1 MSEEEKNVCADIH
14 KCLDVAMAS
23 VRGVAAA
30 DLELPAEEQEP
41 GSASERT
48 KASNHTPPHP
58 PTPSPPSPPGAA
70 PAVASVPIAPG
81 AINATQKPA
90 PETPP
95 QLRTFQPGHPPRP
108 IKIVRQVM
116 RRIQDPD
123 ESRNTEVCTGC
134 MLDFVCIC

>member
-1 MSEEEKNVCADIH
+1 MSEAEKNVCADMN
-14 KCLDVAMAS
+14 KCIDVAMAS

-81 AINATQKPA
+81 AIKTTLPA

-95 QLRTFQPGHPPRP
+95 QLRTFLPGDPPAP
-108 IKIVRQVM
+108 IKIVRPVM

-134 MLDFVCIC
+134 VLDFVCIR